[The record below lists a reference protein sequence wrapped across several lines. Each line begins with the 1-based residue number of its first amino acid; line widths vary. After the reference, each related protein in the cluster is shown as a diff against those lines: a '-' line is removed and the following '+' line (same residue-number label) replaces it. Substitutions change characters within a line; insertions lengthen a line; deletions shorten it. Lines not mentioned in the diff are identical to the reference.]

1 MKGDNQAGR
10 LQVHT
15 GTESPEPSCVGA
27 ATRGAVSGA
36 GGGDVAPGGDHE
48 AEGQGVADEVRA
60 AEDSLGGDASEVLVM
75 FWSNI
80 NPYDT
85 FRLAMASGSIRGFL
99 SACLGSGRLRRPQC
113 PGPP

>member
-1 MKGDNQAGR
+1 M
-10 LQVHT
+10 
-15 GTESPEPSCVGA
+15 
-27 ATRGAVSGA
+27 
-36 GGGDVAPGGDHE
+36 
-48 AEGQGVADEVRA
+48 ADEVRA

-113 PGPP
+113 LGAS